1 MNKLSMS
8 YVPNG
13 IHTTAGIKSV
23 SHADGQALNVGR
35 ATAEEV
41 QRSNPKRPHLREAE
55 TYKCS
60 KLEKKMPLLI

>member
-1 MNKLSMS
+1 MKDNTRSAESKSQREVYLK
-8 YVPNG
+8 
-13 IHTTAGIKSV
+13 HT
-23 SHADGQALNVGR
+23 LNVGR